1 MISIHAP
8 ARGATCNF
16 SCHIANFF
24 YFNPR
29 SREGSDNWL
38 RHFVVGSS
46 EFQSTL
52 PRGERPEY
60 LFFFIQI
67 AQHFNPRSREGSDEI
82 STPSFLRCLDFNPRS
97 REGSDFHVG
106 IWCIIS
112 KHFNPRSREGSDA
125 RWNYSVRCKGISIHA
140 PARGATQFSHLFCR
154 ALQISIHAPAR
165 GATIGKDQNLSEKK
179 FQSTL
184 PRGERREGQL
194 YFIGIYNFNPR
205 SREGSDIIS
214 Q

>member
-1 MISIHAP
+1 M
-8 ARGATCNF
+8 
-16 SCHIANFF
+16 
-24 YFNPR
+24 
-29 SREGSDNWL
+29 
-38 RHFVVGSS
+38 
-46 EFQSTL
+46 
-52 PRGERPEY
+52 
-60 LFFFIQI
+60 FFFIQI

-140 PARGATQFSHLFCR
+140 PARGATVSILYLFSDKAISIHAPARGATQFSHLFCR

-184 PRGERREGQL
+184 PRGERH
-194 YFIGIYNFNPR
+194 N
-205 SREGSDIIS
+205 
-214 Q
+214 